1 LGSSQKMCL
10 TRFLSSAEDACNA
23 CCLISPQRPIC
34 APQLAQVTALCSASS
49 GSTTSARQPHLT
61 QRRSNGTENE
71 SMGEYA
77 FQTATHLVLA
87 KGLRASLGL
96 FPWPRLSLA
105 KGTARK
111 LTKGD
116 SLIYA
121 AATKRNFLFN
131 VRQRTCREYCAEG
144 EQNTTMLDCHRGRSA
159 QARDPD
165 CSLNPCRA
173 ETGSARWREASTC
186 AMSAKADA
194 VRWAEEIT

>member
-1 LGSSQKMCL
+1 MCL

-61 QRRSNGTENE
+61 QRRSNGTGNE
-71 SMGEYA
+71 SIGEYA

-87 KGLRASLGL
+87 KGLRASLWL

-116 SLIYA
+116 SLYTPQPRN
-121 AATKRNFLFN
+121 ATSCFMCASAHVESTAWQANKTRN
-131 VRQRTCREYCAEG
+131 C
-144 EQNTTMLDCHRGRSA
+144 
-159 QARDPD
+159 
-165 CSLNPCRA
+165 
-173 ETGSARWREASTC
+173 
-186 AMSAKADA
+186 
-194 VRWAEEIT
+194 